1 MRKDNNR
8 AVRNVMLN
16 TLRIAALVICF
27 VMVFGFALTTD
38 IFDFGS
44 SGMNTYD
51 NIAEAAGYRESLDK
65 DGAQVIGTA
74 SPITGDNGALTAT
87 HFGFQSTA
95 TDRNTTSWTFTET
108 FDNFEASL
116 GNHQAYKN
124 NGNTTLYTDLYSPS
138 ATTSPSGTPTK
149 NHLNFGVADGAL
161 GYNILAVINYNTS
174 GLLQSLLNHPG
185 FKVTVQFSAKLNGGN
200 VNTPCVWAM
209 TSKSGLAATDV
220 GLPNGSY
227 GNSASNGNRATYS
240 AIELTAAEPYLTMC
254 MGASWG
260 YSSSRNRWV
269 IAEGFQ
275 LKFTITTNSG
285 WTDSGSNSGMIDYA
299 APALASTVESANT
312 NTYYPFRDTT
322 EQLSGENAWIVWNSS
337 LSSALNSATDSTS
350 RLRSYTNISKTL
362 STASSL
368 TGNGKY
374 YKSSSLTYVD
384 MYDYNNG
391 RQLPDNTYSKPV
403 VGDSVNANFASG
415 LKTVQ
420 VGNATDGG
428 SESGAIFNIYDI
440 ANGGTFA
447 PKLVYVDGEAVGYAT
462 VTKINRTRV
471 TVNTYMF
478 GNARVVTTVTD
489 FGAMSL
495 NSTLDYSGIDSGA
508 PTVTAGL
515 RDDISAINISQDNL
529 TQWWR
534 LNSYIA
540 EGSGDPIETD
550 IAPLVFYYAVQKSDT
565 LTGLADFPIY
575 GSIKALIDSGI
586 ISSINDLTPIAVG
599 SFSTF
604 EYSFT
609 SGTARGINSQS
620 PRVGNAG
627 TLAECTGAG
636 YYRFSFYTAD
646 LAGNLGKASIY
657 YVKVDSDQNVYDLTY
672 KYTDAQNNVKQIL
685 PADNGSWAT
694 GATTLKF
701 TLERYSLS
709 GNSLLLINSEDT
721 VLMNLFFHKAEGSED
736 KITFKING
744 IDVTLEAD
752 RLGVFNIPG
761 VGNVNIKYS
770 LAGGKPVFEL
780 SLGNDFVSGSDTE
793 YVTIDTVIKALLYTG
808 EYDDTAEQSVSY
820 TQGSWSGNGRF
831 DGVALRVDRN
841 APVKPEMR
849 ADEDMPAGSLS
860 EVTDELELPQAGN
873 RIWFTN
879 SNYVYNSVIEFF
891 DDMAEEYDVVVYF
904 GIKNVTLA
912 SGFAALN
919 AFASNYKTASSEHV
933 FDISGSLKSF
943 GEEGGGESLQLTLRQ
958 DLGAGMRV
966 IFMWAVDQAGNYSEL
981 NRYYILADGTN
992 YTVNSALS
1000 QFSTGRFGV
1009 NAASVTVTNE
1019 QGQTTSTFKRGEKVV
1034 FGFHPNDDFVP
1045 YTFVKLAGTD
1055 NEVNLLKNDTATSTW
1070 EIDNI
1075 AYQPFISLNSTEAT
1089 ITVDDLDNFGALYS
1103 NSAGSSVITYTF
1115 AYREVVTYELANNTV
1130 SYTGA
1135 PTIVPIGNFS
1145 DPDVLSNMF
1154 EFKFTQKSG
1163 EEYVDFAG
1171 IPSAVGD
1178 YKVTIS
1184 INSTYIIYYA
1194 VEPREFDFTI
1204 IAGVASVEAVA
1215 TSSTYGTE
1223 PKLEYRVI
1231 GMSEDDAER
1240 ISGSL
1245 KLNTTHTD
1253 LSTLPVGQYQIE
1265 SDETFEME
1273 NYTISFSGAY
1283 HTVLPKSVTV
1293 TMSGA
1298 SKSYGDAEPDY
1309 FFTLNKTELVG
1320 ADNLFYNLD
1329 PSSEDTNIA
1338 TFNVT
1343 GLVTREA
1350 GENVD
1355 NYSFSKSVA
1364 NFNINPN
1371 YNVEINTDNFF
1382 SISRKE
1388 IMLGTDGQS
1397 AVAQNGFDPAEDYK
1411 KYSPQYT
1418 IPSVQNAM
1426 SAEIRD
1432 VAKVKFSGVYEV
1444 GSSDNFGNTYNY
1456 TIVFDE
1462 TSKGSISNDGKT
1474 LTTDNFI
1481 LLLTNDTYVINVADA
1496 ETIVIS
1502 AKNTIVIPLTT
1513 PENLVFV
1520 GGSTVPFSYA
1530 DGTAFATNFNISG
1543 ADATFN
1549 AQTGKITI
1557 NGTDYRVEWTLATSA
1572 NSLAA
1577 GDYTLYAISIR
1588 LVGEGEN
1595 GEVDYGGSVLLDT
1608 FTLTVTPLTV
1618 YVRPV
1623 FDGEYNYSRIYG
1635 STDFTI
1641 GFEAYYK
1648 DAGDT
1653 EITISG
1659 INGRFVRAL
1668 YSDKNELIALGTIYD
1683 DVNSTLKKDYY
1694 YGVAVG
1700 TNFTS
1705 VNRNITLEV
1714 PITSTSNNEA
1724 RFTIT
1729 PKSIVLNESYFNG
1742 VSKPVDGNT
1751 NVPYND
1757 SVKAIDLFAN
1767 GLIFSGDDVDLSFVA
1782 AYDSHSEG
1790 RRTITFSKL
1799 GLEGADASNYYLAA
1813 YENGEAILEGHSY
1826 TIDKLTATGD
1836 EDIIIYKADIVV
1848 RHEDFT
1854 FTKQYDGTTKI
1865 NKDNLTIFTTDGTRA
1880 LTNVKPENVFIYGNY
1895 PSENVSDTM
1904 IGSSISVF
1912 FGLSENAA
1920 DIEGIR
1926 VAAATSNIS
1935 IITRNLNNM
1944 HGVYV
1949 TITNASMSI
1958 TKRVINADSFAD
1970 IQAVNRDYDASTDV
1984 AINYIFA
1991 ADALAKQGQF
2001 AHMNAVDLKLFA
2013 TADSKDAGDHKITF
2027 SSYSLNESAKAFYDV
2042 DLLSINNKFSNN
2054 NQLEVVISRAKL
2066 YPNISIAAATYSA
2079 SSVISDISNV
2089 NGTLTTL
2096 NYADKLATE
2105 LAAFSFKYQSVSFAY
2120 SINGAANGAVAFDID
2135 GNVIRHNVLVT
2146 GLVIT
2151 ENGDNSYLNN
2161 YKLYGMRY
2169 VNGEYYAINQLKSGQ
2184 PIDAYELLEFAQLD
2198 RKEITIVSNSIY
2210 IEDKIYDGNADAYA
2224 TAARDI
2230 LDTLVFE
2237 ADRDAVSL
2245 DIAAKFASVN
2255 VGNNIPVTVTRLEL
2269 VDNVKT
2275 DNTNTK
2281 TDTENKGDKDN
2292 TPQPVA
2298 RNYVIKSELSTLNI
2312 RKNIKG
2318 APITFTAELQSKTY
2332 NKTNIAQMTTN
2343 GYTLEGFVA
2352 GDTQA
2357 RTYGITTEGAY
2368 FDDENVRRDAEGT
2381 VISKKGTVYGLTLR
2395 TTGSGTNN
2403 YVLAY
2408 SSKTE
2413 LLGKTVYHKV
2423 GEGEN
2428 TIYYYLLD
2436 TKEINGA
2443 IYNYY
2448 DGWYESEEKPSDK
2461 PTDDTSTEDKPTED
2475 TPAVTAALELGE
2487 ARGVYGIINPKSIT
2501 LSVEKL
2507 KEDNFVK
2514 QYDGTTKFFGKYGQ
2528 DFAVAGINGIIAG
2541 DDAGIDGDSI
2551 IAEYLSSA
2559 VSANAYV
2566 LISNVTLIGADAGNY
2581 TYRSVSR
2588 QLPARIVAR
2597 DITAI
2602 LADGEVEYGTINPD
2616 YSQFLSYQMSGKGII
2631 INSGAMYMNFRE
2643 FIECVGL
2650 INGVETDQLE
2660 DFVANDRY
2668 IAQLESRRYRL
2679 DGDVYVQAKD
2689 GEFIRL
2695 VESFNNPR
2703 IVTVVDNYSDV
2714 GEYNYS
2720 STSIAAGNYNITAA
2734 ASAKLNVIPATIYVH
2749 ASVATYGMLYGQA
2762 IPTIAFRYLDA
2773 NGNSGFR
2780 GRDREADVFTTRP
2793 TANFVLYNTLSGK
2806 GANVTSLSKISSDL
2820 NGNECY
2826 IVFINIPSNGINA
2839 NYNVVAA
2846 YNYEPL
2852 GNSESIEERNFAVL
2866 TISLP
2871 TTIAGLSAANA
2882 SVEFNNADQGRSIIS
2897 GLLPDDR
2904 VSYFI
2909 NGTQLNA
2916 AINKGVYTLRVKV
2929 ERPIVAADGDNNN
2942 YYATWEGEA
2951 TLTINAVSPS
2961 LSAPNVRV
2969 VYNGNLRTFDRS
2981 SISAM
2986 VEGFD
2991 INNVSLTYQKR
3002 LANGQYDNV
3011 QASDLINA
3019 GTYRVVLAYTSTGD
3033 NDNYLSNTYNV
3044 SFVISKITV
3053 NVTLTSD
3060 TNQLFDAEAGNTITY
3075 TLALASGMPTL
3086 AIPQTNVSFS
3096 NGEVGRL
3103 TKAGR
3108 YTFTINAIDA
3118 IDASNF
3124 EFAGGSGVINVGVKS
3139 IDSVDVD
3146 NNVNATINTNNDSTL
3161 VVEQFNVKYVYSGA
3175 TTNTND
3181 DDMYWGSVNK
3191 YMPDISRQTN
3201 NVPTSL
3207 QAIVRMS
3214 LTYNTATV
3222 GLSESVNIS
3231 VRLPENV
3238 AKDMD
3243 SVVVYTVNKEG
3254 KLVKLSNY
3262 TLSNGNISY
3271 ETDYL
3276 SSLVFVKLGE
3286 EMPTWQLAIIIVVSV
3301 VAAGILIGV
3310 IVGVVVKKKRNKKA
3324 A

>member
-1 MRKDNNR
+1 MRKDKNR

-16 TLRIAALVICF
+16 TLRVAALVICF

-44 SGMNTYD
+44 NGANTTYD
-51 NIAEAAGYRESLDK
+51 NIAEAAGSRQTNNGK
-65 DGAQVIGTA
+65 GAQTIGIALPTLGDKGSAVTA
-74 SPITGDNGALTAT
+74 YDY
-87 HFGFQSTA
+87 GFTSTA
-95 TDRNTTSWTFTET
+95 TQNSTQSWTLTDT
-108 FDNFEASL
+108 FNTLKVTTA
-116 GNHQAYKN
+116 NHQVRKFN
-124 NGNTTLYTDLYSPS
+124 SDSTLYTDIYDEGVAASKE
-138 ATTSPSGTPTK
+138 G
-149 NHLNFGVADGAL
+149 HFNFGCSDSNVQVDCRM
-161 GYNILAVINYNTS
+161 IFNYNTGS
-174 GLLQSLLNHPG
+174 FIQALASHPG
-185 FKVTVQFSAKLNGGN
+185 FTIKAKFSARIQSDSIG
-200 VNTPCVWAM
+200 TPSIGAQAAPSDGLKIEDSNEPSGQTASGDRY
-209 TSKSGLAATDV
+209 TSSEAT
-220 GLPNGSY
+220 
-227 GNSASNGNRATYS
+227 
-240 AIELTAAEPYLTMC
+240 LTAANPNVAVCVRGAGGGGGLGKNRWIIVEDLSVTITITQKAGTWTD
-254 MGASWG
+254 GAST
-260 YSSSRNRWV
+260 V
-269 IAEGFQ
+269 I
-275 LKFTITTNSG
+275 S
-285 WTDSGSNSGMIDYA
+285 DYA

-322 EQLSGENAWIVWNSS
+322 EQLTGENAWIVWNSS
-337 LSSALNSATDSTS
+337 LSSALNAATDSTT
-350 RLRSYTNISKTL
+350 RLRSYTNTAKTL
-362 STASSL
+362 SAAAGL
-368 TGNGKY
+368 TNNGKY

-391 RQLPDNTYSKPV
+391 GAIGNDTNGNTLRSKPT
-403 VGDSVNANFASG
+403 VGDAVDVRYASG
-415 LKTVQ
+415 IKTVK
-420 VGNATDGG
+420 VGNA
-428 SESGAIFNIYDI
+428 EFNVYSLKI
-440 ANGGTFA
+440 GTPSA
-447 PKLVYVDGEAVGYAT
+447 PELISVDGKDVGYAT

-478 GNARVVTTVTD
+478 DNARVVTTVTD

-508 PTVTAGL
+508 PTVTADL
-515 RDDISAINISQDNL
+515 SDDIGAINTSKDNL

-540 EGSGDPIETD
+540 EGSGDPIEAD

-565 LTGLADFPIY
+565 LTGLVDLPTY
-575 GSIKALIDSGI
+575 GSIQALMNGHI

-604 EYSFT
+604 GYDFT
-609 SGTARGINSQS
+609 LGTARGVNSQS
-620 PRVGNAG
+620 QRVGNAG

-636 YYRFSFYTAD
+636 YYMFSFYTAD
-646 LAGNLGKASIY
+646 LAGNLGGASIY

-672 KYTDAQNNVKQIL
+672 EYADAQGKIKEIL

-721 VLMNLFFHKAEGSED
+721 VLMNIFFHKAEGRD
-736 KITFKING
+736 DIITFKING
-744 IDVTLEAD
+744 KDVTLEAD
-752 RLGVFNIPG
+752 RLGEFDIPG

-770 LAGGKPVFEL
+770 IAGGKPVFEL
-780 SLGNDFVSGSDTE
+780 SLGDDFVSGSDTE
-793 YVTIDTVIKALLYTG
+793 YVTIDIVIKALLYTG
-808 EYDDTAEQSVSY
+808 EYDAAAEQSVSY
-820 TQGSWSGNGRF
+820 TQGSWSVNGRF

-860 EVTDELELPQAGN
+860 EVTDVLELPQAGN

-912 SGFAALN
+912 SGFDALN
-919 AFASNYKTASSEHV
+919 TFALNYKTASSEHV

-943 GEEGGGESLQLTLRQ
+943 RAEGESLQLTLRQ

-992 YTVNSALS
+992 YTVNSALNK
-1000 QFSTGRFGV
+1000 FSAGKFGV

-1034 FGFHPNDDFVP
+1034 FGFYPNDDFVP
-1045 YTFVKLAGTD
+1045 YTFVKLAGTA
-1055 NEVNLLKNDTATSTW
+1055 NEVNLLRNDTATSTW
-1070 EIDNI
+1070 EIDNTD
-1075 AYQPFISLNSTEAT
+1075 YQPFISLSNTEAT
-1089 ITVDDLDNFGALYS
+1089 ITVDDLNNFGALYS
-1103 NSAGSSVITYTF
+1103 NSAGSSDITYTF
-1115 AYREVVTYELANNTV
+1115 AYREVVTYELANNAV

-1154 EFKFTQKSG
+1154 EFKFKQKSG
-1163 EEYVDFAG
+1163 DEDEYVDFEG

-1194 VEPREFDFTI
+1194 VEPKEFDFTI
-1204 IAGVASVEAVA
+1204 TAGVASVAAVA

-1223 PKLEYRVI
+1223 LKLEYRVI
-1231 GMSEDDAER
+1231 GMSEDDANKM
-1240 ISGSL
+1240 SGSL

-1273 NYTISFSGAY
+1273 NYTISFIGAY

-1320 ADNLFYNLD
+1320 EDDLFYNLD
-1329 PSSEDTNIA
+1329 PSSEDASTA

-1350 GENVD
+1350 GENVGD
-1355 NYSFSKSVA
+1355 YSFSKSVA

-1388 IMLGTDGQS
+1388 IMLGTSGQS
-1397 AVAQNGFDPAEDYK
+1397 AVAQNGFNPAEDYK

-1432 VAKVKFSGVYEV
+1432 VAKVKFSGVYTEV

-1462 TSKGSISNDGKT
+1462 TSKGTISNDGKT

-1481 LLLTNDTYVINVADA
+1481 LSLTGDTYVINVADA

-1513 PENLVFV
+1513 PDNLVFV

-1549 AQTGKITI
+1549 AQTGTITI

-1577 GDYTLYAISIR
+1577 GDYTLYATSIR

-1641 GFEAYYK
+1641 GFEAYYIG
-1648 DAGDT
+1648 AGDT
-1653 EITISG
+1653 EITISSG

-1705 VNRNITLEV
+1705 ANRNISLEV
-1714 PITSTSNNEA
+1714 PITSTSNNKA

-1836 EDIIIYKADIVV
+1836 EYIIIYKADIVV

-1935 IITRNLNNM
+1935 IIIRNLNNM
-1944 HGVYV
+1944 YGVFV

-1984 AINYIFA
+1984 AINYTFA
-1991 ADALAKQGQF
+1991 ADALAIQGQF

-2027 SSYSLNESAKAFYDV
+2027 SNYSLNESAKAFYDV
-2042 DLLSINNKFSNN
+2042 DLLSINNKFSND

-2169 VNGEYYAINQLKSGQ
+2169 VNGEYDAINQLKSGQ

-2230 LDTLVFE
+2230 LEKLVFE

-2298 RNYVIKSELSTLNI
+2298 RNYVIKSDLNTLNI

-2368 FDDENVRRDAEGT
+2368 FDDANVRRDAEGT

-2461 PTDDTSTEDKPTED
+2461 PADDTPTDDKPTED

-2528 DFAVAGINGIIAG
+2528 DFAVAGINGIIG
-2541 DDAGIDGDSI
+2541 EDDANIDGDSI

-2566 LISNVTLIGADAGNY
+2566 LISNVTLTGTEAGNY

-2597 DITAI
+2597 DITAT
-2602 LADGEVEYGTINPD
+2602 LAEGEVEYGTINPD

-2650 INGVETDQLE
+2650 INGVEAEQLE

-2668 IAQLESRRYRL
+2668 IAQLESRRYTL
-2679 DGDVYVQAKD
+2679 DRDVYVQAND

-2749 ASVATYGMLYGQA
+2749 ASVATYEMLYGQA

-2806 GANVTSLSKISSDL
+2806 GANVTSISKISSDL

-2826 IVFINIPSNGINA
+2826 IVFINIPSSGINA

-2882 SVEFNNADQGRSIIS
+2882 SVEFNNADQGKSIIS

-2969 VYNGNLRTFDRS
+2969 VYNGNLRNFDRS

-3019 GTYRVVLAYTSTGD
+3019 GAYRVVLSYTSTSD
-3033 NDNYLSNTYNV
+3033 DDNYLSNTYNV

-3146 NNVNATINTNNDSTL
+3146 NNVNATIKTNNDSTL

-3175 TTNTND
+3175 ITNTND

-3243 SVVVYTVNKEG
+3243 SFVVYTVNNQG